1 MKKLIIIA
9 ALIMAATISA
19 KAQFFNGFE
28 VGGSI
33 QYANQD
39 GKSNVGFDLRAT
51 KRVATWASLRA
62 VGTVNGTIRNGFDRY
77 GTAAVGVSIDAL
89 PFYVFADYGLLVNPS
104 AARKVGMAFDAGVGL
119 QVEVCNGWH
128 VVTELAI
135 DRVGSRNAWQSTPS
149 VKAGV
154 AYRFK

>member
-28 VGGSI
+28 VGGSV

-39 GKSNVGFDLRAT
+39 GKSNVGIDLRAT
-51 KRVATWASLRA
+51 KRVSPWARLRA
-62 VGTVNGTIRNGFDRY
+62 VGTVNGFVSNGFDRY
-77 GTAAVGVSIDAL
+77 GTVAVGASVDKL
-89 PFYVFADYGLLVNPS
+89 PFFAFADYGLLVTPS
-104 AARKVGMAFDAGVGL
+104 AKGAIGMAFDAGVGL
-119 QVEVCNGWH
+119 HVEVCNGWH
-128 VVTELAI
+128 VVTEMAI

>member
-1 MKKLIIIA
+1 MKKVLFIAVLIFT
-9 ALIMAATISA
+9 ALCAN
-19 KAQFFNGFE
+19 AQFFNGFE
-28 VGGSI
+28 VGGSV
-33 QYANQD
+33 QYANQH

-51 KRVATWASLRA
+51 KRVATWARLRA
-62 VGTVNGTIRNGFDRY
+62 VGTVNGIIRNGFDRY
-77 GTAAVGVSIDAL
+77 GTAAVGVSVDFL

-104 AARKVGMAFDAGVGL
+104 AARKIGMAFDAGVGL

-135 DRVGSRNAWQSTPS
+135 DRVGSRSAWQSTPS